1 MKSNVILI
9 GMPSCGKS
17 TVGVLLAKHLGY
29 RFLDTDLLIQENTD
43 KRLHELIAEVGN
55 AAFLDLENRTL
66 SALNAEKTVIATGG
80 SAVYGR
86 EAMAHLREIGTVI
99 YLKISYESM
108 EARLGDYRHRG
119 VILEEGETLRSL
131 YDRRTVLY
139 EQYAHHVIDE
149 EVCAGGIGETL
160 EHTLELCLSLFS

>member
-1 MKSNVILI
+1 MMHNIILI

-29 RFLDTDLLIQENTD
+29 RFLDTDLLIQERTE
-43 KRLHELIAEVGN
+43 KRLHELIAEMGN
-55 AAFLDLENRTL
+55 AAFLALENRTL

-80 SAVYGR
+80 SAVYGK

-99 YLKISYESM
+99 YLKIGYEAM
-108 EARLGDYRHRG
+108 VARLGDYRHRG

-131 YDRRTVLY
+131 YDRRAVLY
-139 EQYAHHVIDE
+139 EQYAHHVVDE
-149 EVCAGGIGETL
+149 EICADGIGATL
-160 EHTLELCLSLFS
+160 EHTLDLCLSLLS